1 MSLVIKTKVVQNVNR
16 MSKSQSDRQD
26 NMQCARQTEWQRDR
40 MTVWQNS
47 RAAKEPA
54 LVKIKF
60 TLNSIFYIEM
70 AANFQF
76 QIKIFHLS

>member
-1 MSLVIKTKVVQNVNR
+1 MGKYTVR
-16 MSKSQSDRQD
+16 QSDRVTD
-26 NMQCARQTEWQRDR
+26 RQNDSRTI
-40 MTVWQNS
+40 WQNS

-60 TLNSIFYIEM
+60 TFNSIFYIEM

-76 QIKIFHLS
+76 QIKIFHLSLIIGLYFMGNVCHKLWRYYI